1 MVASP
6 PSVAPLLELDAHEEE
21 HGDASHESDEDDPL
35 ERRQAAPRMT
45 TSLRTS
51 FRKCP
56 VLSGAASKQP
66 RTM

>member
-1 MVASP
+1 MAASP
-6 PSVAPLLELDAHEEE
+6 PAIAPLLELDTHEVE
-21 HGDASHESDEDDPL
+21 HRDASDESDEDDPF

-56 VLSGAASKQP
+56 VLSGAASEQP
-66 RTM
+66 RTL